1 MAPAPQKVAITMDDK
16 QLDRDFQPGQGHVP
30 GWSKLNLIAQVGYL
44 VGKGGTKAD
53 ADVSLGFSDDAPKGA
68 NVIDGNSPLNGANGG
83 KLLELFRAKGWL
95 STDNATD
102 MGKPY
107 TQSSND
113 QCVIDGTEDILVL
126 NTPKTAGGFAP
137 ADKTIKTDAAQIKI
151 LDSDAT
157 VWISA
162 LDDHDITT
170 SKRLLIT
177 HLTDLQNTDMKYAD
191 IRRKVLQAWGHTPH
205 IVQNG
210 RAEITVKMQNP
221 QAATVWRL
229 RTDGERLSKL
239 DATITDDGLRIPLDI
254 RGPHGAQLLYEV
266 VVE

>member
-1 MAPAPQKVAITMDDK
+1 
-16 QLDRDFQPGQGHVP
+16 
-30 GWSKLNLIAQVGYL
+30 
-44 VGKGGTKAD
+44 
-53 ADVSLGFSDDAPKGA
+53 
-68 NVIDGNSPLNGANGG
+68 
-83 KLLELFRAKGWL
+83 
-95 STDNATD
+95 

-107 TQSSND
+107 TQSSNG

-137 ADKTIKTDAAQIKI
+137 AGKSITTDAAQIKI

-162 LDDHDITT
+162 VDDQPIAS

-191 IRRKVLQAWGHTPH
+191 IRRKVLQAWGHMPH

-210 RAEITVKMQNP
+210 RAEITVKLQNP
-221 QAATVWRL
+221 QNATVWRL

-239 DATITDDGLRIPLDI
+239 EAAVTADGLRIPLDI

>member
-1 MAPAPQKVAITMDDK
+1 M
-16 QLDRDFQPGQGHVP
+16 
-30 GWSKLNLIAQVGYL
+30 
-44 VGKGGTKAD
+44 
-53 ADVSLGFSDDAPKGA
+53 
-68 NVIDGNSPLNGANGG
+68 NGANGG
-83 KLLELFRAKGWL
+83 KLLELFRQKGWL
-95 STDNATD
+95 SADNATN
-102 MGKPY
+102 MGTPY
-107 TQSSND
+107 TQSANG

-137 ADKTIKTDAAQIKI
+137 AGKTIKTDAAQIKI
-151 LDSDAT
+151 FDSDAT
-157 VWISA
+157 VWVSA
-162 LDDHDITT
+162 VDDHDIAT

-191 IRRKVLQAWGHTPH
+191 IRRKVLLEWGHAPH

-210 RAEITVKMQNP
+210 RAEITINMQNP

-239 DATITDDGLRIPLDI
+239 DAAVTADGLRIPLDI

-266 VVE
+266 TVD